1 MEQDIE
7 TGMMEEFT
15 SVNFMMDNYVV
26 KAPLLG
32 QTTQNTSDDGRTTN
46 RMEEESKLSQMVIPI
61 RVILW
66 MVSAKVKER

>member
-15 SVNFMMDNYVV
+15 SVNFTKASYVV